1 MRVSRFYLPEAFAEG
16 ATLSLTKEQ
25 AHYAL
30 TVLRLKHERPVEL
43 FDGKGTQAQA
53 TLIHTSRRTADVLIK
68 SIEKPNTESPLNT
81 VLLQGISKGDRMDF
95 TIQKCVELGIT
106 EIQPLW
112 TQHCDVKLQSDK
124 LSKKEQHW
132 QEIAIN
138 ACEQSNRNVVPT
150 ILPSLSFHDWFK
162 QNSKV
167 TGLVLDPYASQSLNT
182 LDDTLTKQTLHLLV
196 GPEGG
201 LSDDEVKTAQQ
212 HGMTPITLGPRI
224 LRTETAGMAVL
235 SILQAKWGDF

>member
-1 MRVSRFYLPEAFAEG
+1 MRVSRFYLPEAFTEG

-53 TLIHTSRRTADVLIK
+53 TLIHTSRRTADVLIN
-68 SIEKPNTESPLNT
+68 SVETPNTESPLKT

-106 EIQPLW
+106 DIQPLW
-112 TQHCDVKLQSDK
+112 TQHCDVKLQGDK

-150 ILPSLSFHDWFK
+150 ILPSLSLDDWFK
-162 QNSKV
+162 QNPKIA
-167 TGLVLDPYASQSLNT
+167 GLVLDPYASQSLNT
-182 LDDTLTKQTLHLLV
+182 LEDSLAKQTLHLLV

-201 LSDDEVKTAQQ
+201 LTDDEVKNAQQ